1 MSASKIVM
9 KIVRISFSV
18 LVVVLVIFVLFK
30 AGSYAYDFGY
40 RVYTEQPVSSGDG
53 KDIVVQI
60 EAGMS
65 GSDIG
70 SMLEEK
76 GLIRDARL
84 FAVQLKLS
92 AYSKKIK
99 PGIYTLNTSMTAKE
113 MMEACHRFRKKIQ
126 RVQRDSRGTISNVY
140 QFLRQWKYTAFRGN

>member
-99 PGIYTLNTSMTAKE
+99 PGIHTLNTSMTAKE
-113 MMEACHRFRKKIQ
+113 MMEAMSPVSEK
-126 RVQRDSRGTISNVY
+126 DTEGT
-140 QFLRQWKYTAFRGN
+140 T

>member
-9 KIVRISFSV
+9 KIVRISFSI

-30 AGSYAYDFGY
+30 AGNYAYDFGY
-40 RVYTEQPVSSGDG
+40 RVYTEQPMSSGEG
-53 KDIVVQI
+53 KDVIVQV
-60 EAGMS
+60 ESGMS

-76 GLIRDARL
+76 GLIRDSKL

-113 MMEACHRFRKKIQ
+113 MMEVMSPVPEK
-126 RVQRDSRGTISNVY
+126 DTEGT
-140 QFLRQWKYTAFRGN
+140 T

>member
-40 RVYTEQPVSSGDG
+40 RVYTEQPVS
-53 KDIVVQI
+53 
-60 EAGMS
+60 
-65 GSDIG
+65 SDIG

-113 MMEACHRFRKKIQ
+113 MMEAMSPVSEK
-126 RVQRDSRGTISNVY
+126 DTEGT
-140 QFLRQWKYTAFRGN
+140 T